1 MDFSGKATGRF
12 WKLGAQSQ
20 ELGVADHRLLTSDL
34 CIRRVT
40 FRRSMTAR
48 SRVQCQITDC

>member
-20 ELGVADHRLLTSDL
+20 ELGVANHRLLTSDL

-48 SRVQCQITDC
+48 SRVQCQIPDC